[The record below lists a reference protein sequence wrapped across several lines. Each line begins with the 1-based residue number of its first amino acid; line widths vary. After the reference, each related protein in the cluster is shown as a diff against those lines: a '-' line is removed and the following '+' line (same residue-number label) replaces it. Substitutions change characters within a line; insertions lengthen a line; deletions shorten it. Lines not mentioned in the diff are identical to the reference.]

1 LGECDGSVTDYAY
14 VLDKKIIR
22 DQVVHTRYGL
32 GVSNAKGESM
42 GNKLKGSPP
51 ARKRPDTYSV
61 PEAGRIVGLGK
72 NASYDAVR
80 RGELPVLR
88 FGRILRVPRA
98 ALERM
103 LGKA

>member
-1 LGECDGSVTDYAY
+1 MKRNETPQ
-14 VLDKKIIR
+14 KKAPR
-22 DQVVHTRYGL
+22 R
-32 GVSNAKGESM
+32 
-42 GNKLKGSPP
+42 
-51 ARKRPDTYSV
+51 RPETYSV

-98 ALERM
+98 ALEQM